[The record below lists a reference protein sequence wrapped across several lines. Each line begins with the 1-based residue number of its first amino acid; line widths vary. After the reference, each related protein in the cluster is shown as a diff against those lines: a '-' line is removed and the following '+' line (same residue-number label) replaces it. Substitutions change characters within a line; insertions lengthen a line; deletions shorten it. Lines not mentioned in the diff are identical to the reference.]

1 MVIGRDGCWLT
12 SNVKWWFLTQDWYL
26 FSVSQLLK
34 QYSYFEN
41 FEKPYFLLLVVMSPY
56 TLNFNPSIWNLEDIW
71 FEIGRR
77 IFFNATNTFCHC
89 YKLLIYNLKS
99 WNISSFNFFFII
111 SILPIPKKKKLFDMK
126 SDVKLNSKELK
137 FVKIGIIQGSLF
149 SVHNCDSLL
158 ESC

>member
-1 MVIGRDGCWLT
+1 M
-12 SNVKWWFLTQDWYL
+12 F
-26 FSVSQLLK
+26 
-34 QYSYFEN
+34 
-41 FEKPYFLLLVVMSPY
+41 
-56 TLNFNPSIWNLEDIW
+56 LNFWNNIHILKISKSPISFYWLSCLHTLWILTHQYEILQDIW

-137 FVKIGIIQGSLF
+137 FVKIVIIQGSLF

-158 ESC
+158 KSC